1 MTLEN
6 NHKNGD
12 GTWNAT
18 VAAPLRPLDGAS
30 LLTLRLPAGL
40 AQGNLSGRYFLARC
54 GAQTARERDENWQM
68 YLRRPLFVATQRRAP
83 TENKQ
88 EEEGNQTAE
97 VKAVDEEEVW
107 ELLLPASSDPGYH
120 WVAEQAVGATINL
133 IGPLGQGFALPAH
146 SRHLLLL
153 ATTDRAAIL
162 LPLLDPILDKGG
174 HVTLVLA
181 TTPGNE
187 NPLLPLLPLPVE
199 VRLATTE
206 QEWQKQ
212 LTETLP
218 WADQLCAALPA
229 THFQPLADLIRR
241 KRFRLD
247 PGFAQVLIEADLV
260 CGVGACLA
268 CIVPIANG
276 GYTRACVHG
285 PVFDLTALVR

>member
-1 MTLEN
+1 
-6 NHKNGD
+6 
-12 GTWNAT
+12 

-30 LLTLRLPAGL
+30 LLVLRLPPGL
-40 AQGNLSGRYFLARC
+40 AQGSLSGRYFLARC
-54 GAQTARERDENWQM
+54 GAQTPQERDENWQI

-83 TENKQ
+83 AEHQQADAENQ
-88 EEEGNQTAE
+88 APE
-97 VKAVDEEEVW
+97 VKPVNDEEVW
-107 ELLLPASSDPGYH
+107 ELLLPASPDPGYR
-120 WVAEQAVGATINL
+120 WLAEQAVGATINL
-133 IGPLGQGFALPAH
+133 IGPLGQGFTLPAH

-162 LPLLDPILDKGG
+162 LTLLDPILDKGG
-174 HVTLVLA
+174 HVTLVLS
-181 TTPGNE
+181 TTPGND

-199 VRLATTE
+199 VRLATTA
-206 QEWQKQ
+206 QEWQKH

-229 THFQPLADLIRR
+229 TEFQPLADLIRR

-247 PGFAQVLIEADLV
+247 PGFAQVLVEADLA